1 MFTLLLSLLQELQLP
16 LGWGGVCDAMLSL
29 HAEVL
34 ESQAWFEPQ
43 LQVHQL

>member
-1 MFTLLLSLLQELQLP
+1 MFTLLPSLLQELWLP
-16 LGWGGVCDAMLSL
+16 LGWGGVCDATLSL
-29 HAEVL
+29 YTEVL